1 MRIVA
6 VADTHLFHREL
17 AIPDGDVFLHA
28 GDLCRGG
35 SVEELEEALAWIASL
50 PHPTKLVVA
59 GNHDMCLEDA
69 VAIARPLIG
78 RVATYLEDEGTEIG
92 GLRFWGS
99 PWQPAYNGWGFNLA
113 RGEPLARKWA
123 LIPEGLDVLVTHGPP
138 EGIGDHSS
146 MGPERAGCRDL
157 RARVAVVR
165 PRVHVFGHIHED
177 GGAWEV
183 DGTTFV
189 NATTWESERP
199 PTVIDIDVLTRRVTV
214 QAPPARATASW

>member
-35 SVEELEEALAWIASL
+35 SVEELAEALTWIAEL
-50 PHPTKLVVA
+50 PHPIKVVVA

-69 VAIARPLIG
+69 PERARELVG
-78 RVATYLEDEGTEIG
+78 DVATYLEDEGAEIE

-99 PWQPAYNGWGFNLA
+99 PWQPAYNGWGFNLP
-113 RGEPLARKWA
+113 RGDALAQKWA
-123 LIPEGLDVLVTHGPP
+123 MIPEALDVLVTHGPP
-138 EGIGDHSS
+138 EGIGDRSS
-146 MGPERAGCRDL
+146 MGLERAGCRDL

-165 PRVHVFGHIHED
+165 PLVHVFGHIHED
-177 GGAWEV
+177 GGAWEM

-189 NATTWESERP
+189 NCTTWESERP
-199 PTVIDIDVLTRRVTV
+199 PTVIDIDMLTRRVKVT
-214 QAPPARATASW
+214 APPVRTSARW

>member
-35 SVEELEEALAWIASL
+35 SVDELKVALEWIAEL
-50 PHPTKLVVA
+50 PHATKIVVA

-69 VAIARPLIG
+69 ATVARPLVTQ
-78 RVATYLEDEGTEIG
+78 VATYLEDEGAEIG

-113 RGEPLARKWA
+113 RGEPLVRKWA
-123 LIPEGLDVLVTHGPP
+123 MIPEGLDVLVTHGPP
-138 EGIGDHSS
+138 EGIGDRSS
-146 MGPERAGCRDL
+146 MGAERAGCRDL
-157 RARVAVVR
+157 RARVAVAR
-165 PRVHVFGHIHED
+165 PLVHVFGHIHED

-199 PTVIDIDVLTRRVTV
+199 PTVIDIDVLTRRVKV
-214 QAPPARATASW
+214 QAPPARSTATW